1 VENAAPYTKPFLKWA
16 GNKFRIIDKVMGEIV
31 ANQGDRKH
39 YVEPFAG
46 SGAILI
52 NLGDRFSTRVYSDY
66 NEDLVHLF
74 RHIQGSSKE
83 LSKEVNDLFDQ
94 SNNVEGQFY
103 ILRRQFNDLRKE
115 AKSETSIRKSALFIY
130 LNRHC
135 FNGLCRYGPNG
146 FNVPF
151 GRYKTTNPPVEE
163 ILAVYGKI
171 KSSVTIKSGD
181 FEAIIDECGDETLVY
196 CDPPYFPLSATS
208 SFTQYSSG
216 DDFGKESQER
226 LAYAARK
233 AASRG
238 AVVLISNHNVEACR
252 DLYKRM
258 ANEDVSVNIDNQF
271 DVNRFI
277 SAKGTGRGKPS
288 PELIAVFKKK

>member
-1 VENAAPYTKPFLKWA
+1 MDEINANK
-16 GNKFRIIDKVMGEIV
+16 GNCR
-31 ANQGDRKH
+31 H

-52 NLGDRFSTRVYSDY
+52 NLGDSFSTRVYSDY

-74 RHIQGSSKE
+74 RHIQGSREE
-83 LSKEVNDLFDQ
+83 LSKEVKELFDP
-94 SNNVEGQFY
+94 SNNIEEQFY
-103 ILRRQFNDLRKE
+103 KLRTEFNALRKQ
-115 AKSETSIRKSALFIY
+115 ASCIRKSALFIY

-151 GRYKTTNPPVEE
+151 GRYKTTTPPIVE
-163 ILAVYGKI
+163 ILAVHQKI
-171 KSSVTIKSGD
+171 LSGVTIKDAGD
-181 FEAIIDECGDETLVY
+181 FKVIIDECNEGTLIY
-196 CDPPYFPLSATS
+196 CDPPYFPISATS

-216 DDFGKESQER
+216 DNFGKESQER
-226 LAYAARK
+226 LAIAAK
-233 AASRG
+233 NAASRG

-252 DLYKRM
+252 DLYKSM
-258 ANEDVSVNIDNQF
+258 EDEKVSVNIENQF
-271 DVNRFI
+271 NVNRFI
-277 SAKGTGRGKPS
+277 SAKSTGRGKPS

>member
-1 VENAAPYTKPFLKWA
+1 MENTSTYTKPFLKWA
-16 GNKFRIIDKVMGEIV
+16 GNKFRIIDKVMAEIV
-31 ANQGDRKH
+31 ANKGERKH

-52 NLGDRFSTRVYSDY
+52 NLGDIFSTRVYSDY
-66 NEDLVHLF
+66 NQDLVHLF
-74 RHIQGSSKE
+74 RHIQGNYKE
-83 LSKEVNDLFDQ
+83 LSNEVEKLFDQ
-94 SNNVEGQFY
+94 SNNVEEQFY
-103 ILRRQFNDLRKE
+103 ILRKEFNDLRK
-115 AKSETSIRKSALFIY
+115 KTTSETSIRKSALFIY

-151 GRYKTTNPPVEE
+151 GRYKTTNPPVAE
-163 ILAVYGKI
+163 ILAVYQKI
-171 KSSVTIKSGD
+171 KSGVTIKSGD
-181 FEAIIDECGDETLVY
+181 FQAIIDECDEGTLIY

-226 LAYAARK
+226 LAVAAKK

-238 AVVLISNHNVEACR
+238 AVVLISNHSVEACR
-252 DLYKRM
+252 DLYKSM
-258 ANEDVSVNIDNQF
+258 ADERISVNIENQF

-277 SAKGTGRGKPS
+277 SAKSSGRGKPS
-288 PELIAVFKKK
+288 PELIAVFKRI